1 MQKKQNSYGVSP
13 MPANP
18 LLIVA
23 LETEVP
29 AEIASRWQIVFTGVG
44 KINATFHLSKA
55 IAAYRPDFLINYGSA
70 GAIAKGLG
78 GVVEVGSAV
87 QGDMDVRPL
96 GLELGQTPFDSCP
109 ATIQL
114 SDSPVR
120 CGSADRF
127 SDTPPELACDIV
139 DMELFAL
146 AKIAWHEQ
154 IPLRAFKFISDAAD
168 DKAAGAWKDSLT
180 SCARAFLEF
189 EKTLLDL
196 MAAD

>member
-1 MQKKQNSYGVSP
+1 MLCKKNKIATVLVLCLPIPFWLQRLKQKSQQK
-13 MPANP
+13 
-18 LLIVA
+18 LLA
-23 LETEVP
+23 
-29 AEIASRWQIVFTGVG
+29 VG
-44 KINATFHLSKA
+44 KINATCHLSKA
-55 IAAYRPDFLINYGSA
+55 IAAHRPDFLINYGSA
-70 GAIAKGLG
+70 GAIAKGLDG
-78 GVVEVGSAV
+78 MVEVGSAV

-154 IPLRAFKFISDAAD
+154 IPFRAFKFISDAAD
-168 DKAAGAWKDSLT
+168 DKAAGAWKD
-180 SCARAFLEF
+180 RACHLVPALSWNLR
-189 EKTLLDL
+189 KHS
-196 MAAD
+196 